1 MPTKR
6 QVLGDFY
13 YREAKK
19 RGFRSRSAL
28 KLLELA
34 RRYRIFNEGDCV
46 VDLGAAP
53 GGWLQVARDFVG
65 PKGKVIGVDLS
76 EIEPL
81 PFENVRLIKGDIFDP
96 SIIKQIIELA
106 GGPVDVVLSDLAPKF
121 SGIHDLDHAR
131 QIELARSALTLARTI
146 IRQGGKMVIKLIMG
160 SEFDQFLKDVRQM
173 FQSVSLYKPKASR
186 ERSSE
191 IYLICKGWKG
201 SFKKDLE
208 TFQTNRNI
216 SN

>member
-1 MPTKR
+1 MPTRR

-34 RRYRIFNEGDCV
+34 RRYRIFEEGDYV

-53 GGWLQVARDFVG
+53 GGWLQVAREFVG
-65 PKGKVIGVDLS
+65 SEGKVIGVDLS

-96 SIIKQIIELA
+96 SINKQIIELA
-106 GGPVDVVLSDLAPKF
+106 GRPVDVVLSDLAPRF

-131 QIELARSALTLARTI
+131 QIALARSALIMARTI
-146 IRQGGKMVIKLIMG
+146 IRPGGNMVIKLIMG

-191 IYLICKGWKG
+191 IYLICKGWRG
-201 SFKKDLE
+201 ASEPRPL
-208 TFQTNRNI
+208 NI